1 MVKVIQQIAEK
12 IDRKLPSP
20 NILLL
25 PGDCFFS
32 QSFPLP
38 EGIESKD
45 IRQFAELS
53 LEGISPFPLANLC
66 WGYLSHPSSPHV
78 LVYAS
83 YRERLREQGYEDL
96 DQYHQVFPGFITRFG
111 QTFERAAISFL
122 FENCSL
128 SALFFQKNNPVPE
141 KIISRSLE
149 KENPDAA
156 ALLDMRE
163 NLIKTGDT
171 SGYLPEEGVWIGVDH
186 RIDVDG
192 MVRFLHR
199 PEGMTGDDLSTASPQ
214 FYTPALD
221 ERSVWV
227 ADVRS
232 HAFSRQ
238 SFRARRTSRRLWQ
251 GAVVAMVAVAILLVA
266 ETSTFITNLWTHSRE
281 KQVEARAEEALRI
294 ESRFDLL
301 QKVDQFAQQE
311 IKLFEMLDILNRLR
325 PASVH
330 FTRAS
335 SDAYNQVSVQG
346 EGTNVE
352 EVNRY
357 GEQLLGSPLI
367 AEANIKV
374 VSRRGKAPFSMQVS
388 FQELPASTSETVADV
403 PPAPPR

>member
-20 NILLL
+20 SVLLL

-38 EGIESKD
+38 EGIERKD

-83 YRERLREQGYEDL
+83 YRERLSEQGYEDL

-122 FENCSL
+122 FENGSL

-141 KIISRSLE
+141 KIISRALGDE
-149 KENPDAA
+149 TPDSS
-156 ALLDMRE
+156 ALLVLRE
-163 NLIKTGDT
+163 NLIKTGET
-171 SGYLPEEGVWIGVDH
+171 SGYLPEEGVWTGIDH

-192 MVRFLHR
+192 MVQFSHR
-199 PEGMTGDDLSTASPQ
+199 REGMTGDDLSTASPQ
-214 FYTPALD
+214 FTAPALD
-221 ERSVWV
+221 EWSLWV
-227 ADVRS
+227 ADVRN
-232 HAFSRQ
+232 HNFSRQ
-238 SFRARRTSRRLWQ
+238 MYRARRTSRRLWQ
-251 GAVVAMVAVAILLVA
+251 GAVAAMVAVAILLVA
-266 ETSTFITNLWTHSRE
+266 ETSAFMTNLWTHSRE
-281 KQVEARAEEALRI
+281 KQIEAQAEEALRI

-301 QKVDQFAQQE
+301 QKVDQFAQHE

-335 SDAYNQVSVQG
+335 SDAYNQVAVHG
-346 EGTNVE
+346 LGTNVE

-367 AEANIKV
+367 AEANIQV

-388 FQELPASTSETVADV
+388 FQELSASASETVADV
-403 PPAPPR
+403 PPAPPG